1 MIILE
6 STEIDRAIAEHEA
19 NVLQEL
25 QRFNNALKYISQN
38 HTNNITVELQRYEV
52 IIKDIVELDNGVT
65 RAETKDIIADIL
77 EKVSPIKI
85 AVPEA
90 GTEIEIYLRNH
101 QLS

>member
-25 QRFNNALKYISQN
+25 QSFNNALKYISQS

-77 EKVSPIKI
+77 EKVLPIKI

-90 GTEIEIYLRNH
+90 GTEIYLKNH